1 MGEQSTWQR
10 LLQDLA
16 TAGHRIG
23 SSPGQRK
30 TKKAAAATDNLAAL
44 FQDRRQFII
53 VTWQHM
59 AKYVAEQNCSLFT

>member
-1 MGEQSTWQR
+1 MVVEGRGQTSEGEQSTWQL

-30 TKKAAAATDNLAAL
+30 AKKAAATDNLAAL
-44 FQDRRQFII
+44 FLD
-53 VTWQHM
+53 
-59 AKYVAEQNCSLFT
+59 